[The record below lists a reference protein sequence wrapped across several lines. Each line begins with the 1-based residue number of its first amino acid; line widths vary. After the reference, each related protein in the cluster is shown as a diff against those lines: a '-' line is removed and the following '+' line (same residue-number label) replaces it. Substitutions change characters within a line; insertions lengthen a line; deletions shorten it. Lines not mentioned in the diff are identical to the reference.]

1 VDLLSLVIPCL
12 FQMLER
18 ESRRERILEAKAR
31 EIMLKS
37 KAAQKVAP
45 TAHHHPDEDGQ
56 PKLTP
61 DQIACN
67 TAADEYEVLL
77 EKDMKLRA
85 PEEICNDP
93 LGGMGG
99 AQPDNELDAV
109 DEMAADL
116 EVKEI
121 EAKEDGKG

>member
-1 VDLLSLVIPCL
+1 
-12 FQMLER
+12 MLER

-45 TAHHHPDEDGQ
+45 IVHHHAEDDGQ
-56 PKLTP
+56 PKLSP

-67 TAADEYEVLL
+67 TAAEEYEVLL

-85 PEEICNDP
+85 PEEICDDP
-93 LGGMGG
+93 LGGMGTSSPP
-99 AQPDNELDAV
+99 AKELEPG
-109 DEMAADL
+109 DEAAADK
-116 EVKEI
+116 EVQEI
-121 EAKEDGKG
+121 EAKEDGKDKPEG